1 MGHGIKGR
9 GIVPRFF
16 VLALLCVNRA
26 SAQDEPLVFSVIGDV
41 PYSASEKSDLEQ
53 HLLNHNLFSTA
64 ELFVHLGDIKS
75 GASACIEAR
84 YEDVAVLLDTLAVPT
99 FIVPGDN
106 EWTDCADPGEAWAFW
121 EAHFL
126 RLEQNYCGTPPV
138 SVQPI
143 RPENFAFAKS
153 GVLFV
158 GINKVGGV
166 GIGLEERTARL
177 QDDADWVTQQFEA
190 HASAVRAA
198 VVLAQASPL
207 GSPFVGAFRAA
218 AAAFAKP
225 VLYIHGDGHSWIDDQ
240 PFPEQNIRRVQVERG
255 TLAAPP
261 VQVTVTTGSPADF
274 LVNRDPW
281 PPGSLPFN
289 RGPCVDAG
297 PDLTAIVGEET
308 ELEGMATDD
317 GVPLAGSLTVSW
329 TQISGPDIAMLDEP
343 SSPTT
348 DAFFGT
354 EGVYV
359 LRLTA
364 DDGELFATDTVS
376 INVVPGNTS
385 PSVSITSPANG
396 SIFVEAETVT
406 ITGIASDAEDGD
418 LTASISWASNR
429 DGVIGSGGSVA
440 TTWLSA
446 GTHAI
451 TAAVTD
457 SGGLTTNDTIGI
469 VILAAPPSNGVNVAI
484 DDFRTLQGTV
494 GGSYALTHELDGV
507 HETLTESGTSTG
519 ALDHTWI
526 FNVSPGAIYSFVIRA
541 FHTPSPDGDSFAFYY
556 SKDDLSYSYMLTVTT
571 TVSGGL
577 PQTFLFGEDISGPLF
592 IRVVDTNASP
602 GNGSLDTLYVDH
614 MVILS
619 SNDPIDI
626 TPPGPPTGL
635 TVARGNTLVSLDWDD
650 NLETDLT
657 SYRVYRANVPEG
669 PYSDIGV
676 GPVLQSAYDDS
687 SAANGVTYYYYVTAV
702 DTYGN
707 ESSASSPAQTPCM
720 DVLFLTDQTFTNTAI
735 FDACTTVSAGANFN
749 VLSPA
754 DITFRAGHSVVLSN
768 GFSVGPGA
776 LFKAMILQEG
786 N

>member
-1 MGHGIKGR
+1 
-9 GIVPRFF
+9 
-16 VLALLCVNRA
+16 
-26 SAQDEPLVFSVIGDV
+26 
-41 PYSASEKSDLEQ
+41 
-53 HLLNHNLFSTA
+53 
-64 ELFVHLGDIKS
+64 GDIKS

-138 SVQPI
+138 SVQQI
-143 RPENFAFAKS
+143 RPENFAFVKS

-177 QDDADWVTQQFEA
+177 QDDADWVTQQFEV

-198 VVLAQASPL
+198 VVFAQASAS

-225 VLYIHGDGHSWIDDQ
+225 VLYIHGDGHSWIEDQ
-240 PFPEQNIRRVQVERG
+240 PYPEQNIRRVQVERG
-255 TLAAPP
+255 TLSAPP
-261 VQVTVTTGSPADF
+261 VQVTVTTGSPAAF

-308 ELEGMATDD
+308 ELEGIATDD
-317 GVPLAGSLTVSW
+317 GVPLAGSLTVGW

-348 DAFFGT
+348 DAFFDT

-376 INVVPGNTS
+376 INVLSETGNTS
-385 PSVSITSPANG
+385 PSVSITSPSNL
-396 SIFVEAETVT
+396 SIFFDGETVT
-406 ITGIASDAEDGD
+406 INGIASDAEDGD
-418 LTASISWASNR
+418 LTASITWASDR
-429 DGVIGSGGSVA
+429 DGVIGSGGSLA
-440 TTWLSA
+440 TSGLTA

-451 TAAVTD
+451 SAAVTD
-457 SGGLTTNDTIGI
+457 SGGLTTQDNIGI
-469 VILAAPPSNGVNVAI
+469 VILAAPPSDSINVAI
-484 DDFRTLQGTV
+484 DDFRTLHGTV
-494 GGSYALTHELDGV
+494 GGSYALSHQLDGV
-507 HETLTESGTSTG
+507 HETLTETLNQNEPGTSTS

-526 FNVSPGAIYSFVIRA
+526 FNVSPGAIYSFVIA
-541 FHTPSPDGDSFAFYY
+541 SFHTPSPDGDSFAFYY

-571 TVSGGL
+571 TFSGGL
-577 PQTFLFGEDISGPLF
+577 PQTFLFSEDVSGPLF

-602 GNGSLDTLYVDH
+602 GSESLDTLSVDY
-614 MVILS
+614 MIVLS
-619 SNDPIDI
+619 SNGPVDI
-626 TPPGPPTGL
+626 TPPGPPNGL
-635 TVARGNTLVSLDWDD
+635 TVARGINGISLDWDD
-650 NLETDLT
+650 NPEPDLVA
-657 SYRVYRANVPEG
+657 YRVYRANVPEG
-669 PYSDIGV
+669 LYSDIGI
-676 GPVLQSAYDDS
+676 GPVLQSAYFDGNV
-687 SAANGVTYYYYVTAV
+687 ANGVTYYYYVTAV

-707 ESSASSPAQTPCM
+707 ESLASSPAQTPCM
-720 DVLFLTDQTFTNTAI
+720 DVLFLTNQTHTSSAI
-735 FDACTTVSAGANFN
+735 FDGCTTVSAGANFQ

-754 DITFRAGHSVVLSN
+754 DVTFIAGQSVVLSN
-768 GFSVGPGA
+768 GFSIGAGA
-776 LFKAMILQEG
+776 LFRAVILQVG